1 MIVYSLRVVMQNA
14 GCGCSIFARA
24 IIGVI
29 GLGWCSIPAS
39 AQTPTAPATTQAT
52 AAANLPLAGTVPV
65 KGLALEGN
73 TRFSSDRLTREVA
86 NILARNGG
94 NLSLDDLEE
103 IRQKLTLLYINAGY
117 INSGAILPDQTID
130 KDKGIVR
137 FQIVEGKLNK
147 IDVAGKTRL
156 RRGYLEDRIWRDQ
169 SEPLDALKLRN
180 NLEMLRQNPNIKSVN
195 AELKPGERPGE
206 SMLDVSVSENTPWQ
220 VGLQFD
226 NNRSPSVGAER
237 FSFIASDTNLLG
249 LSDSLN
255 LRWGLTKGQLD
266 HAEFAELDDIY
277 LTYSVPI
284 TKFDTQLQ
292 FSFENTDSPV
302 VEEPF
307 AQLDIRSRTQGFSLG
322 VRQPLYRT
330 VNTEFAVSVALS
342 RRDNKTFLANEPFSF
357 SPGVEAG
364 ESTVTAI
371 RVGQE
376 FLTRTQDY
384 ALALR
389 STFSF
394 GVDALQATT
403 RGDGLPDSQYWAW
416 LGQVQYVRRL
426 PHDWQ
431 LILRGT
437 AQLTD
442 QALLPI
448 EQFSLGGV
456 DTVRGYR
463 ENQLVRDEAICA
475 TAEVRIPIVRE
486 NERSVLDFAVF
497 ADAGWAKNNDIA
509 GNPTLDEQFI
519 SSAGLGVLWTPV
531 HNFSLTVYW
540 GIPFKHFKQ
549 NADNLQDIGIH
560 FNLVATLP

>member
-1 MIVYSLRVVMQNA
+1 M
-14 GCGCSIFARA
+14 ARA

-29 GLGWCSIPAS
+29 GLGWCNLAMG
-39 AQTPTAPATTQAT
+39 QAPATTQAT
-52 AAANLPLAGTVPV
+52 ATAAATSGANLPVAGAVPV
-65 KGLALEGN
+65 KGLAFEGN
-73 TRFSSDRLTREVA
+73 TRFSNARLTREVA
-86 NILARNGG
+86 DILGRNGG
-94 NLSLDDLEE
+94 NLTLDDLEE

-130 KDKGIVR
+130 KERGIVR
-137 FQIVEGKLNK
+137 YQIVEGRLNK
-147 IDVAGKTRL
+147 IDVTGKTRL
-156 RRGYLEDRIWRDQ
+156 RRGYLEDRIWRDK

-180 NLEMLRQNPNIKSVN
+180 NLELLRQNPNVRSVN

-206 SMLDVSVSENTPWQ
+206 SVLDVAVAENTPWQ

-237 FSFIASDTNLLG
+237 FSFIASDTDLLG

-266 HAEFAELDDIY
+266 HAEFAELDDVNVA
-277 LTYSVPI
+277 YSVPVSRY
-284 TKFDTQLQ
+284 DTTLQ
-292 FSFENTDSPV
+292 VSFENSDSPV

-307 AQLDIRSRTQGFSLG
+307 AQLDIRSRTQGFSVGL
-322 VRQPLYRT
+322 RQPLYRT

-342 RRDNKTFLANEPFSF
+342 RRDNKTFLAGEPYSF
-357 SPGVEAG
+357 SPGVVNG
-364 ESTVTAI
+364 DSTVTAV
-371 RVGQE
+371 RLGQE
-376 FLTRTQDY
+376 FLTRTQEY

-389 STFSF
+389 STFSI
-394 GVDALQATT
+394 GVDALQATIQP
-403 RGDGLPDSQYWAW
+403 DGIPDSQYWAW
-416 LGQVQYVRRL
+416 LGQAQYVRRL
-426 PHDWQ
+426 PRDWQ

-463 ENQLVRDEAICA
+463 ENQLVRDEALVA
-475 TAEVRIPIVRE
+475 TAELRIPVVRK
-486 NERSVLDFAVF
+486 NDRSVLDLAVF
-497 ADAGWAKNNDIA
+497 FDAGWAKNNGIP
-509 GNPTLDEQFI
+509 GNPTLSDQFI
-519 SSAGLGVLWTPV
+519 SSAGLGVIWNPV
-531 HNFSLTVYW
+531 HNFSATIYW
-540 GIPFKHFKQ
+540 GIPFKHFEQ

-560 FNLVATLP
+560 FSLVATLP

>member
-1 MIVYSLRVVMQNA
+1 V
-14 GCGCSIFARA
+14 ARA
-24 IIGVI
+24 IVGVI
-29 GLGWCSIPAS
+29 GLGWCSLAATAQSPSAPA
-39 AQTPTAPATTQAT
+39 APATTQAT
-52 AAANLPLAGTVPV
+52 GAILPLAGTVPV

-86 NILARNGG
+86 DILARNGG

-130 KDKGIVR
+130 KEKGVVR

-147 IDVAGKTRL
+147 IDVADKTRL
-156 RRGYLEDRIWRDQ
+156 RRGYLEDRIWRDK

-277 LTYSVPI
+277 LTYAVPI
-284 TKFDTQLQ
+284 TKFDTLLQ

-307 AQLDIRSRTQGFSLG
+307 AQLDIRSRTQGFSIGL
-322 VRQPLYRT
+322 RQPLYRT

-342 RRDNKTFLANEPFSF
+342 RRDNKTFLASEPFSF

-371 RVGQE
+371 RIGQE

-475 TAEVRIPIVRE
+475 TAEVRIPLIRK

-497 ADAGWAKNNDIA
+497 ADAGWAKNNDIT
-509 GNPTLDEQFI
+509 GNRTLPDQFI
-519 SSAGLGVLWTPV
+519 SSAGLGVLWNPV
-531 HNFSLTVYW
+531 HNFSMTVYW
-540 GIPFKHFKQ
+540 GIPFKHFDQ
-549 NADNLQDIGIH
+549 NADNLQDLGIH